1 MTTSDA
7 QPGAGEDAG
16 ARGTAPPTTRAG
28 TGRGT
33 PAGRVPRPRSGGG
46 RAAPPDPFG
55 TGDALVRA
63 GRAVRLALLIA
74 LAVVFLVPFYL
85 LVRNGLASEADITSP
100 NWTFFPSTLHWSN
113 VSELFSDTSVPFARS
128 LLNSALIA
136 VLTTVGT
143 LLLASLAGYGLARIP
158 YRHANK
164 VFYAIIATMMVPAA
178 VTFVPSFVLVSTLG
192 WVSSLRG
199 LIIPTLFSAF
209 ACFIFRQYF
218 LGFPRELED
227 AAQVDGLDYWR
238 VFWLIVV
245 PNARP
250 VFAAVGTIVFIGAW
264 NAFLW
269 PLVIG
274 QGRDAWTVQVALSSF
289 TTAQVIR
296 LHELF
301 IAAAVSILPLL
312 VVFLFFQ
319 RWIVAG
325 VERSGIDD

>member
-1 MTTSDA
+1 VTTSDA
-7 QPGAGEDAG
+7 PGSAPAE
-16 ARGTAPPTTRAG
+16 ARPAPA
-28 TGRGT
+28 
-33 PAGRVPRPRSGGG
+33 PAPRPARRGP
-46 RAAPPDPFG
+46 RPD
-55 TGDALVRA
+55 TGDALVRV
-63 GRAVRLALLIA
+63 GRALRLVLLIV
-74 LAVVFLVPFYL
+74 LAVLFLVPFYL
-85 LVRNGLASEADITSP
+85 LVRNGLSSEAEITSP
-100 NWTFFPSTLHWSN
+100 EWTFFPSTLHWSN
-113 VSELFSDTSVPFARS
+113 VTELFDDTSVPFARS
-128 LLNSALIA
+128 LVNSSLIA
-136 VLTTVGT
+136 VVTTLGT

-158 YRHANK
+158 YRHANA
-164 VFYAIIATMMVPAA
+164 VFYAILGTLMVPAT
-178 VTFVPSFVLVSTLG
+178 VTFVPTFVLVSTLG
-192 WVSSLRG
+192 WISTLRG
-199 LIIPTLFSAF
+199 LIVPTLFSAF

-227 AAQVDGLDYWR
+227 AARVDGLGHWR
-238 VFWLIVV
+238 TFWLIVV

-274 QGRDAWTVQVALSSF
+274 QDSSAWTVQVALSSF

-312 VVFLFFQ
+312 LVFLFFQ

>member
-1 MTTSDA
+1 MRDHLRDDA
-7 QPGAGEDAG
+7 
-16 ARGTAPPTTRAG
+16 R
-28 TGRGT
+28 
-33 PAGRVPRPRSGGG
+33 
-46 RAAPPDPFG
+46 
-55 TGDALVRA
+55 VRA
-63 GRAVRLALLIA
+63 GRALRLSLLIA
-74 LAVVFLVPFYL
+74 LALLFLIPFYL
-85 LVRNGLASEADITSP
+85 LVRNGLSSESDITSP
-100 NWTFFPSTLHWSN
+100 EWTFFPSTLRWGN
-113 VSELFSDTSVPFARS
+113 VKELFDDTSVPFARS
-128 LLNSALIA
+128 LLNSSLIA
-136 VLTTVGT
+136 VATTVGT

-164 VFYAIIATMMVPAA
+164 VFYAILGTLMVPAS
-178 VTFVPSFVLVSTLG
+178 VTFVPSFVLVSSLG
-192 WVSSLRG
+192 WVSTLRG

-227 AAQVDGLDYWR
+227 AARVDGLGYWRTYWR
-238 VFWLIVV
+238 VVV
-245 PNARP
+245 PNSRP

-264 NAFLW
+264 NSFLW

-274 QGRDAWTVQVALSSF
+274 QDRNAWTVQVALSSF
-289 TTAQVIR
+289 TTSQVIR

-301 IAAAVSILPLL
+301 VAAAVSIVPLL